1 MKHGKSERKMARN
14 QYSGMMSMGIKPI
27 KNQRKAKYLAD
38 IREDYNNESPLTKSN
53 KSKGGSFYYY
63 IALLDKLQFFK
74 KTCLQKNFMIKYN

>member
-38 IREDYNNESPLTKSN
+38 IKEDYNNESPLTKNN
-53 KSKGGSFYYY
+53 K
-63 IALLDKLQFFK
+63 
-74 KTCLQKNFMIKYN
+74 